1 MATLHPSLNDILD
14 FWFAEANRSAW
25 FNATPAIDADIR
37 ARFDAVWQ
45 AGMAGEFDAL
55 RDSAASCLAQ
65 VILFDQLPRN
75 MYRDT
80 SQRFASGAR
89 ALAVAAHAIEQGFD
103 DALADRRVFFYLPY
117 MHSESLADQ
126 DRCIALLE
134 RGGANENLFW
144 ARHHRAIIARF
155 GRFPHRNATLGRES
169 TAEEVAWLA
178 SDDAFHG

>member
-1 MATLHPSLNDILD
+1 MSALHPTTPRFKAN
-14 FWFAEANRSAW
+14 AREALANPNIQSAMGQMGGG
-25 FNATPAIDADIR
+25 FSVARAKARDA
-37 ARFDAVWQ
+37 
-45 AGMAGEFDAL
+45 MPEFDAL

-134 RGGANENLFW
+134 RGGANDNLFW